1 MVYCEEQRTLLHV
14 DILCKFKCIII
25 TLLKITNS
33 IFNLMFCFCF
43 PCMSVFKIYIYLFF
57 HFPIKNIENKS
68 EKILDNDSLSIKKE
82 CSEMNITYTRLY
94 FVAIMFDDI
103 YKSAIAATMFVLF
116 LKIQN

>member
-1 MVYCEEQRTLLHV
+1 
-14 DILCKFKCIII
+14 
-25 TLLKITNS
+25 
-33 IFNLMFCFCF
+33 
-43 PCMSVFKIYIYLFF
+43 MSVFKIYIYLFF

-68 EKILDNDSLSIKKE
+68 EKILDNDIKKE

-116 LKIQN
+116 F